1 MANWHSPWWRRRI
14 SSLYL
19 TQYLKYLV
27 LNMIP
32 TFQVQF
38 GVTTQVVRVYLD
50 DRRNLGAVAKSSVE
64 VTLTVADNRD
74 CGPREWRVDAQ
85 DLLVQLQRSNAALS
99 GLFYILLQ

>member
-1 MANWHSPWWRRRI
+1 
-14 SSLYL
+14 
-19 TQYLKYLV
+19 
-27 LNMIP
+27 MIP

-50 DRRNLGAVAKSSVE
+50 DRRNLGAVAKSSIE
-64 VTLTVADNRD
+64 VTLTVTDNRD
-74 CGPREWRVDAQ
+74 CGLREWRVDAQ

>member
-1 MANWHSPWWRRRI
+1 M
-14 SSLYL
+14 YL

-64 VTLTVADNRD
+64 VTLTVADNHD

>member
-1 MANWHSPWWRRRI
+1 
-14 SSLYL
+14 
-19 TQYLKYLV
+19 
-27 LNMIP
+27 MIP

-38 GVTTQVVRVYLD
+38 GVTTQAVRVYLD

-64 VTLTVADNRD
+64 VTLTVADNCD